1 MQREKRYNLTE
12 LKNTRP
18 LAMRVMRVMRVL
30 SQNTVLLNEQK
41 VKLCL
46 LLCLDFELNA
56 YKDIKLQPTTLQL
69 DHHSFTKRNN
79 SKSVFANV

>member
-1 MQREKRYNLTE
+1 MQREKHYKLTE

-18 LAMRVMRVMRVL
+18 LAMRVMRVL

-69 DHHSFTKRNN
+69 DHHSFTKT
-79 SKSVFANV
+79 